1 MEYVEELLSNLSI
14 MHDLRDT
21 TGSVCNGN
29 MQKVKEREHQR
40 DIQEISQVCLIADRH
55 NTRKSLYRREEMKDE

>member
-1 MEYVEELLSNLSI
+1 MIWGIQQEQF
-14 MHDLRDT
+14 
-21 TGSVCNGN
+21 GN
-29 MQKVKEREHQR
+29 MQKSKEREHQR